1 MSNDTLPKT
10 SQDDDAYLQL
20 QISIEAV
27 KQELETVTN
36 QIHAFEAILRQH
48 LTDYIIEAQELN
60 TLYKQQKRAKK
71 DKRLAQ
77 KQRGKHYTPPTG
89 LKTTSQ
95 ESSEISELDTE
106 MLQLKKRLYREAMLQ
121 VHPDKF
127 SLSPKEQESA
137 TEITTQLIHIYKHE
151 DLSALQA
158 FHAQIFS
165 ESLEINLNVKTTE
178 VPSITKK
185 EALEFTLKQLQKEL
199 IALKETDLFDIISTY
214 KNPLHFVDELI
225 LYYKDKIEKLK
236 KRTRTKN

>member
-1 MSNDTLPKT
+1 MSDDTFPKII
-10 SQDDDAYLQL
+10 QDDDANLQL

-27 KQELETVTN
+27 KQELETITN
-36 QIHAFEAILRQH
+36 QIEAFEAVLRQH
-48 LTDYIIEAQELN
+48 LTDYIVEAQELN

-77 KQRGKHYTPPTG
+77 KQRGKNYVPPTG
-89 LKTTSQ
+89 LKASSKQNTDIT
-95 ESSEISELDTE
+95 ESDTE
-106 MLQLKKRLYREAMLQ
+106 TLRLKKRLYREAMLQ

-127 SLSPKEQESA
+127 SLSPNSQESA
-137 TEITTQLIHIYKHE
+137 TEITTRLIHIYKHE
-151 DLSALQA
+151 DLNALQA

-165 ESLEINLNVKTTE
+165 DSLDINLNTKSSETPTISKT
-178 VPSITKK
+178 

-199 IALKETDLFDIISTY
+199 KTLKETDLFDIISTY